1 MNSII
6 VDSSRC
12 VTDLCKFCAQAGTD
26 KSPFTPGG
34 GHRHP
39 YTTPYSLFF
48 EPLRHKPIKFV
59 EVGVHRGAS
68 MRVWRT
74 FFSQARIYG
83 FDNDQNNVNFIAS
96 FGMPATTLDV
106 MDASNKE
113 NITAALTKH
122 SADGELFDVILD
134 DASHNPDDQA
144 TMIRTVMPFLKQGG
158 LFIIEDIFREH
169 PEKNFE
175 DALLEVKNLV
185 SFHTFIVCD
194 HVNRHSPG
202 WNNDKMLVMVRA

>member
-1 MNSII
+1 MYITSE
-6 VDSSRC
+6 
-12 VTDLCKFCAQAGTD
+12 LCG
-26 KSPFTPGG
+26 
-34 GHRHP
+34 
-39 YTTPYSLFF
+39 
-48 EPLRHKPIKFV
+48 
-59 EVGVHRGAS
+59 
-68 MRVWRT
+68 
-74 FFSQARIYG
+74 
-83 FDNDQNNVNFIAS
+83 
-96 FGMPATTLDV
+96 DV
-106 MDASNKE
+106 
-113 NITAALTKH
+113 
-122 SADGELFDVILD
+122 DVILD